1 MPASPLRRD
10 PRPVTPADAPR
21 IAHASRRAGYRVLQD
36 WGTLALEGPVDNLVR
51 AFCVHLEAVQAE
63 GAALQ
68 TIRLYEGRHKQFLSY
83 LLAHGHAAPFDLD
96 LLNASNIRKAAIWVR
111 EHSAGSRGGEH
122 AARAL
127 IATLKTSSAWLADEG
142 YIDLDLV
149 ARVKRPRV
157 SAVARMPF
165 SQQEVR
171 GLVLAALGT
180 RQTSRDVAIVHLLLD
195 TGMRVGGLCSV
206 LLGDVNLREHRLELR
221 LKGGRRHAL
230 FFGSP
235 DRRDGGRTVRA
246 MKAFLLER
254 EAIVTRHPNRDQGH
268 LFVGFDGWPL
278 KPGGVRGILNRLAA
292 DSDVLHVFPHRFR
305 HTFATWYLVRHQGD
319 ETGLRG
325 ILGHLS
331 DDMYR
336 VYAHLAHEII
346 AQRAGRVALSEAWL
360 GDEAVDA

>member
-1 MPASPLRRD
+1 LD
-10 PRPVTPADAPR
+10 
-21 IAHASRRAGYRVLQD
+21 
-36 WGTLALEGPVDNLVR
+36 EPVDNLVR
-51 AFCVHLEAVQAE
+51 AFCIHLEAVQSE

-83 LLAHGHAAPFDLD
+83 LLSHQYAPPFSME
-96 LLNASNIRKAAIWVR
+96 LLNASNIRRAAIWIR
-111 EHSAGSRGGEH
+111 EHSTGSRGGEH

-127 IATLKTSSAWLADEG
+127 ISTLKTSSAWLTDEG
-142 YIDLDLV
+142 YIDVDLV
-149 ARVKRPRV
+149 SRVKRPRV
-157 SAVARMPF
+157 SVVSRMPF
-165 SQQEVR
+165 SQPEVR

-180 RQTSRDVAIVHLLLD
+180 RQTNRDVALIHLLLD

-206 LLGDVNLREHRLELR
+206 FLEDISLRDHRLELR
-221 LKGGRRHAL
+221 LKGGRRHVL
-230 FFGSP
+230 YFGSS

-246 MKAFLLER
+246 LKAYLAER
-254 EAIVTRHPNRDQGH
+254 ADIVARHPNRDQGY

-278 KPGGVRGILNRLAA
+278 KPGGVRGILSRLAA
-292 DSDVLHVFPHRFR
+292 DSQVKHVFPHRFR
-305 HTFATWYLVRHQGD
+305 HTFATWYLVRHPGD

-360 GDEAVDA
+360 GEEGVDA